1 MKQILLVFLVVF
13 GGMTISVQVAT
24 NKRLENAVRSPALA
38 MVISFAIGCLTLG
51 ALAATGWVGRGSVS
65 GVTSAPWWS
74 WAGGALSAFAI
85 VSIIALPHLGV
96 AAVVAATVF
105 GQLTAAVVLD
115 HFGWLGVPQVRLNFW
130 RISGAVLL
138 LAGTWMMQRK

>member
-1 MKQILLVFLVVF
+1 MSRMLLVLLVVF

-24 NKRLENAVRSPALA
+24 NKRLESAVRSPALA
-38 MVISFAIGCLTLG
+38 MVLSFAIGCLIL
-51 ALAATGWVGRGSVS
+51 ACLAATGWLGRGRLS
-65 GVTSAPWWS
+65 GAASAPWWS
-74 WAGGALSAFAI
+74 WAGASLSAFAI

-96 AAVVAATVF
+96 
-105 GQLTAAVVLD
+105 AAVVLD

-130 RISGAVLL
+130 RVCGAVLL